1 MTNWKT
7 ICQAGARC
15 ARFPFELRSYA
26 DAAERLLLLGY
37 DEPSMP
43 QLFIIG
49 LPRSGTTLV
58 YQYIVHRL
66 AVSYFTNGVGKLPKA
81 PCLTTFWQRMIYGDY
96 SSDFKSHYGK
106 VMGPVAPREAGAF
119 WARFFD
125 VDDYV
130 SFDSLSII
138 KVRTLQKT
146 IACVECIFGG
156 APFVNKNV
164 KHLLRIDAIRGI
176 FRQSHFL
183 VVERDRIDVALSLLR
198 GKYEML
204 GDPKQW
210 LSARPPD
217 YDALKNLSPPEQV
230 MWQLVSLNAKMET
243 DISYL
248 GSKNVMRLKYETF
261 CDQPE
266 QVIEMLGSSFA
277 KTRTRNPA
285 QEGFKRSKQGPR
297 NNEEET
303 LVRLV
308 ENADL

>member
-1 MTNWKT
+1 MKNWET
-7 ICQAGARC
+7 IRQTVTRC
-15 ARFPFELRSYA
+15 ARLPFKLSSYA
-26 DAAERLLLLGY
+26 GAVERLLLLGY
-37 DEPSMP
+37 GEPSMP

-66 AVSYFTNGVGKLPKA
+66 AVSYFTNGVGKLPSA
-81 PCLTTFWQRMIYGDY
+81 PCLTTFSQRMIYGDY

-106 VMGPVAPREAGAF
+106 VKGPVAPREAGAF
-119 WARFFD
+119 WARFFG

-130 SFDSLSII
+130 GFDSLSR
-138 KVRTLQKT
+138 KNVRTLRKT

-156 APFVNKNV
+156 ASFVNKNV
-164 KHLLRIDAIRGI
+164 KHLLRIEAIRRI
-176 FRQSHFL
+176 FPQSHFL

-204 GDPKQW
+204 EDPKQW

-217 YDALKNLSPPEQV
+217 YDALRNLSPPEQV
-230 MWQLVSLNAKMET
+230 VRQLVSLNAKMEA
-243 DISYL
+243 DLSNL
-248 GSKNVMRLKYETF
+248 GSRNVMRVNYEAF

-285 QEGFKRSKQGPR
+285 QEGFKRSKRGPR

-303 LVRLV
+303 LLRLI